1 MTEDPAIAL
10 RERIARGEHARI
22 LLADPTL
29 ESALDAIEED
39 AIAAWRAAV
48 GPVGMQTREA
58 SHAIIRG
65 LDSIRGQL
73 RAWFDDGELAR
84 EALDTLTDTEQEE

>member
-1 MTEDPAIAL
+1 MTDDPAIAL
-10 RERIARGEHARI
+10 RQRIARGSYAQT
-22 LLADPTL
+22 LLSDPTL
-29 ESALDAIEED
+29 EAVLSAIEED

-58 SHAIIRG
+58 SHAIVRG
-65 LDSIRGQL
+65 LDLIQGQL

-84 EALDTLTDTEQEE
+84 EALADLTDAEQED